1 MILFQYLSNGLILG
15 GLYACIAA
23 GFSLVWGVLSI
34 INLLHGSFIVLG
46 SYIAFFSYTVLGIHP
61 FVSVITSGIVLGAL
75 GYVVQLGLINRV
87 VAQSVL
93 VTLIL
98 TFGLELIMNNA
109 MLVAFSANYRKVI
122 LEHSLGVMEIG
133 NIFIP
138 LDRAALVGCGVMTG
152 VGAVFNAAKVEPGS
166 TVVCIITGGNN
177 DVVNK
182 LANDFNASQSEYKV
196 VPSYKGS
203 YPDTMNAGIAAF
215 RAGNAP
221 HIIQVFE
228 VGPATMMSAIGA
240 IKPVYQLM
248 KDAGEPFDPKAY
260 LPAITGYYSTSK
272 GDMLSFP
279 FNSSSMVM
287 WINKDELKK
296 AGIAEIPKTW
306 PEVFDAAKKLKAAGH
321 TTCGFSN
328 AWATWANIEQFSAWP
343 NLPIG
348 TKADGL
354 DGFDTVLNFNGPLQV
369 KHLQNLIDLQKDKT
383 YDYSGRG
390 NASEARF
397 GSGECAIFLTSS
409 GYYGTVKATAKFD
422 FTSAPMPY
430 YPDVKGAPQNSI
442 IGGASLWVMGG
453 KKPEEYKG
461 IAKFFTFLSDTNR
474 QAKLH
479 QESGYLPITK
489 AAYEKTKADGFYEK
503 NPTLETP
510 LKELTNKEPTE
521 NSRGLRFG
529 NMVQMRDIWAEEIEA
544 ALAGQKTAKE
554 ALDNAVARGNA
565 MLRTFEKTAK

>member
-1 MILFQYLSNGLILG
+1 MTI
-15 GLYACIAA
+15 
-23 GFSLVWGVLSI
+23 
-34 INLLHGSFIVLG
+34 
-46 SYIAFFSYTVLGIHP
+46 
-61 FVSVITSGIVLGAL
+61 
-75 GYVVQLGLINRV
+75 R
-87 VAQSVL
+87 
-93 VTLIL
+93 
-98 TFGLELIMNNA
+98 TFGAIT
-109 MLVAFSANYRKVI
+109 
-122 LEHSLGVMEIG
+122 
-133 NIFIP
+133 
-138 LDRAALVGCGVMTG
+138 RAAALTTAITTLGFAAPAH
-152 VGAVFNAAKVEPGS
+152 AVTEIQWWHAM
-166 TVVCIITGGNN
+166 TGGNN
-177 DVVNK
+177 DIVNK
-182 LANDFNASQSEYKV
+182 LAEDFNASQPDYKI
-196 VPSYKGS
+196 VPSYKGT

-228 VGPATMMSAIGA
+228 VGTATMMSAKGA
-240 IKPVYQLM
+240 IKSVSDLM

-272 GDMLSFP
+272 GEMLSFP

-287 WINKDELKK
+287 WVNKDELKK
-296 AGIAEIPKTW
+296 AGVAEIPKTW

-328 AWATWANIEQFSAWP
+328 AWASWANIEQFSAWH
-343 NLPIG
+343 NVPIG
-348 TKADGL
+348 SKGNGL
-354 DGFDTVLNFNGPLQV
+354 DGFDTVLEFNAPLQV

-390 NASEARF
+390 SASEGRF

-409 GYYGTVKATAKFD
+409 GYYATAKGTAKFD
-422 FTSAPMPY
+422 FASAPMPY
-430 YPDVKGAPQNSI
+430 YPDAPGAPQNSI

-489 AAYEKTKADGFYEK
+489 AAYEKTKTDGFYEK
-503 NPTLETP
+503 NPILQTP
-510 LKELTNKEPTE
+510 LMELTNKEPTE

-529 NMVQMRDIWAEEIEA
+529 NMVQMRDLWAEEIEA

-554 ALDNAVARGNA
+554 ALDSAVSRGNA
-565 MLRTFEKTAK
+565 MLRTFEKTVTR